1 MTKTVFGLG
10 VLAAVL
16 LLAGA
21 PLMIVLMNGSDIAVL
36 IGAAVLLI
44 ALGWFF
50 FAPRKAIHATSE
62 GKNQSIEII
71 VKGGYSPD
79 TIQAT
84 VGVPLHIT
92 FDRQESGSCTEKV
105 LIPAFRISA
114 DLPANRRT
122 VVTFTPDTPGTYEF
136 ACGMNMVHGKLII
149 KPAGAP
155 TVESEKVQTPL
166 EAPDEYQSSGLE
178 LWAQSESDAT
188 IGRVAE
194 IRDLTRRVIIGA
206 VLTLPVLIAVM
217 GDALGVNMPSVL
229 MNHWTQ
235 LALITPVMFY
245 VGAPIHTIGWLTL
258 RHRSAEMNTLI
269 TLGTSAAY
277 GYSVL
282 ATFAPRILPTNVRAV
297 YFEAVGVIITLILF
311 GRLLETRAKAGTGEA
326 IRALLDLQPPTARV
340 LRNDS
345 EIEIPVEQV
354 LVGDVVIVRP
364 GEKIPVDGIV
374 VSGRSAVDESM
385 VTGESIPVE
394 KEQDVIVIGGTLNG
408 TGSLHIRTTKIGVN
422 TVLAQIIK
430 MVQQA
435 QATKAPIQRLADS
448 ISSIF
453 VPAVIA
459 ISILTF
465 ASWYILGPAPAF
477 TYALVAAVSVLII
490 ACPCA
495 LGLATPLSIMVSTGK
510 GAQAGVLIRSA
521 EALETAHKIDS
532 VILDKTGTI
541 TAGKPL
547 LTDVVALPGFDEN
560 QVLRLVA
567 SAERESEHPLAS
579 AIVNGANAKGLNLAK
594 FDEFSSVTGQGVRA
608 LVENYVVLVG
618 NRKLLDEN
626 SIDSEA
632 LVEIENR
639 LAGQGKTPMLVA
651 INGKA
656 AGVVA
661 VADTVRLTSLA
672 SISALQRLGLR
683 TLMITGD
690 NARTANAIGA
700 QVGILEADIRSQVLP
715 ENKASAVAELQ
726 KQGHLVAMVGDGIND
741 APALAQADVG
751 FAIASGTDAA
761 IEAADITLM
770 SGSLKG
776 VVTAIE
782 LSRSTMTNIRQN
794 LFFALIYNGLGLPI
808 AAGVLYPVI
817 GLRLSPMIAAGAMAL
832 SSLSVV
838 LNANRLRSWHPSP

>member
-1 MTKTVFGLG
+1 
-10 VLAAVL
+10 
-16 LLAGA
+16 
-21 PLMIVLMNGSDIAVL
+21 MNGSDIAVL
-36 IGAAVLLI
+36 IGAVVLLL

-50 FAPRKAIHATSE
+50 FAPRKATQVTTL
-62 GKNQSIEII
+62 GNNQSVEII

-84 VGVPLHIT
+84 VGIPVQIT
-92 FDRQESGSCTEKV
+92 FDRRESGSCTEKV
-105 LIPAFRISA
+105 IIPAFRIAA

-136 ACGMNMVHGKLII
+136 ACGMNMVHGKII
-149 KPAGAP
+149 INPAGVSD
-155 TVESEKVQTPL
+155 TVSKDLEPPFENPVDTQSTGLDLFADDESNG
-166 EAPDEYQSSGLE
+166 A
-178 LWAQSESDAT
+178 

-194 IRDLTRRVIIGA
+194 IRDLTRRVVIGA

-217 GDALGVNMPSVL
+217 GDALGINIPSFL

-235 LALITPVMFY
+235 FALITPVMLY

-269 TLGTSAAY
+269 TLGTTAAY

-311 GRLLETRAKAGTGEA
+311 GRLLEVRAKAGTGEA
-326 IRALLDLQPPTARV
+326 IRALLELQPPTARV
-340 LRNDS
+340 LRNNT

-354 LVGDVVIVRP
+354 VVGDEVIVRP

-374 VSGRSAVDESM
+374 ESGRSAVDESM

-394 KEQDVIVIGGTLNG
+394 KGQGDIVIGATLNG
-408 TGSLHIRTTKIGVN
+408 TGALHIRTTKVGVN

-459 ISILTF
+459 ISIVTF

-477 TYALVAAVSVLII
+477 TYSLVAAVSVLII

-547 LTDVVALPGFDEN
+547 LTEVLALPGFEEDY
-560 QVLRLVA
+560 VLRLVA

-579 AIVNGANAKGLNLAK
+579 AIITGAITKGLVLLK
-594 FDEFSSVTGQGVRA
+594 IEEFSSMTGRGVRA
-608 LVENYVVLVG
+608 LVDDNVVLVG
-618 NRKLLDEN
+618 NRKLLSEN
-626 SIDSEA
+626 GIDSSA

-639 LAGQGKTPMLVA
+639 LSGEGKTAMLVA
-651 INGKA
+651 LNGKA

-661 VADTVRLTSLA
+661 VADTVRPTSFA
-672 SISALQRLGLR
+672 SITALQGLGIR
-683 TLMITGD
+683 AFMITGD
-690 NARTANAIGA
+690 NSRTANAIGA
-700 QVGILEADIRSQVLP
+700 QVGISESDIQSQVLP
-715 ENKASAVAELQ
+715 ENKASAVMELQ

-751 FAIASGTDAA
+751 FAIATGTDVA

-770 SGSLKG
+770 SGSLTG

-794 LFFALIYNGLGLPI
+794 LFFALIYNGIGLPI
-808 AAGVLYPVI
+808 AAGILYPVL
-817 GLRLSPMIAAGAMAL
+817 GLRLSPMIAAAAMAL

-838 LNANRLRSWHPSP
+838 LNANRLRSWHPAQVT

>member
-1 MTKTVFGLG
+1 MS
-10 VLAAVL
+10 
-16 LLAGA
+16 
-21 PLMIVLMNGSDIAVL
+21 GSDLAVL
-36 IGAAVLLI
+36 IGAVVLLL

-50 FAPRKAIHATSE
+50 FAPRKATQTTNE
-62 GKNQSIEII
+62 GGSQRIEII

-105 LIPAFRISA
+105 IIPAFRIAA

-122 VVTFTPDTPGTYEF
+122 TVVFTPETPGIYEF
-136 ACGMNMVHGKLII
+136 ACGMNMVRGRLII
-149 KPAGAP
+149 NPPGSSVADNMKDQVPA
-155 TVESEKVQTPL
+155 EKQI
-166 EAPDEYQSSGLE
+166 EIESSGLDVF
-178 LWAQSESDAT
+178 AQDESEAA

-194 IRDLTRRVIIGA
+194 IQDLTRRVIIGT

-217 GDALGVNMPSVL
+217 GDALGISIPPLL

-235 LALITPVMFY
+235 FALITPVMIY
-245 VGAPIHTIGWLTL
+245 VGAPIHSIGWLTL

-269 TLGTSAAY
+269 TLGTTAAY
-277 GYSVL
+277 SYSVL
-282 ATFAPRILPTNVRAV
+282 ATFTPRILPTNVRAV

-311 GRLLETRAKAGTGEA
+311 GRLLEVRAKAGTGEA

-340 LRNDS
+340 LRNNA
-345 EIEIPVEQV
+345 EIQIPVEQV
-354 LVGDVVIVRP
+354 LVGDEVIVRP

-374 VSGRSAVDESM
+374 MTGRSAIDESM

-394 KEQDVIVIGGTLNG
+394 KGQGDVVIGATLNG
-408 TGSLHIRTTKIGVN
+408 TGALHIRTTKVGVN

-459 ISILTF
+459 IAILTF
-465 ASWYILGPAPAF
+465 AGWYILGPAPAF

-547 LTDVVALPGFDEN
+547 LTDVVAVEGVDADYL
-560 QVLRLVA
+560 LTLVA

-579 AIVNGANAKGLNLAK
+579 AIINGAKTKGLVLSRLE
-594 FDEFSSVTGQGVRA
+594 EFNSLTGRGVRA
-608 LVENYVVLVG
+608 LIDKNDVLVG
-618 NRKLLDEN
+618 NKQLLDDYT
-626 SIDSEA
+626 IDSSA
-632 LVEIENR
+632 LVEIANR
-639 LAGQGKTPMLVA
+639 LSGEGKTPMLVA
-651 INGKA
+651 VNGKA
-656 AGVVA
+656 AGVVG
-661 VADTVRLTSLA
+661 VADTVRPTSA
-672 SISALQRLGLR
+672 SSIAALQRLGLR

-690 NARTANAIGA
+690 NPRTANAIGT
-700 QVGILEADIRSQVLP
+700 QVGIPEVDIRSQVLP
-715 ENKASAVAELQ
+715 ENKANAVAELQ
-726 KQGHLVAMVGDGIND
+726 KQGCLVAMVGDGIND

-751 FAIASGTDAA
+751 FAIATGTDVA

-776 VVTAIE
+776 VVSAIE

-808 AAGVLYPVI
+808 AAGALYPLL
-817 GLRLSPMIAAGAMAL
+817 GLRLSPIIAAAAMAL

-838 LNANRLRSWHPSP
+838 LNANRLRRWNPSI